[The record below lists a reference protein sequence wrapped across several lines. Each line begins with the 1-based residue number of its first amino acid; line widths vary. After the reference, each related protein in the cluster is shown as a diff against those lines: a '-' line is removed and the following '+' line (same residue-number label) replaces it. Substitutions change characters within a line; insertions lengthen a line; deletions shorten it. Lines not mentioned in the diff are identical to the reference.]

1 MSELRTLWE
10 NAAREAAE
18 AYRVMELEWVNDN
31 NGSYSI
37 AKDEYTSA
45 VKRANELFD
54 KIRWEGKNG

>member
-18 AYRVMELEWVNDN
+18 AYRGMELEWVNDN

-37 AKDEYTSA
+37 AREEYTSA
-45 VKRANELFD
+45 VIRANELFD
-54 KIRWEGKNG
+54 KIRGESK